1 MATLQSA
8 VGRFAIRNRLFL
20 NCMERQLMIRVLVVD
35 DSPTL
40 RQLIR
45 SILESDPE
53 LQVVGQACNGEEAIA
68 LCHRLEPDIIT
79 TDICMPK
86 MDGFQATRHIMAK
99 SPRPILVLTSTKSDL
114 ELGISSKALEAGALM
129 VVGKPHGLPG
139 EDPKADQ
146 LIAQVKAMAGVKV
159 VTRRW
164 RLEKKKP
171 APLRR
176 EPALTPSPGPVRLIA
191 IGASTGGPPALQAI
205 LSQLPADLPVAV
217 VQHISPG
224 FVQGLARWLNET
236 TPLRVKVAENG
247 EILQPGTVYLAPD
260 DRHLLVTAGGQ
271 ARLRA
276 SPLVGGHRPSATVL
290 FQSVAQNYGSAAVGV
305 LLTGMGKD
313 GAQGFKALHEA
324 GAHTIAQDEATCVVF
339 GMPKEAIALGAVEE
353 VLPLE
358 QIGARLGALMAVRKE
373 AWS

>member
-1 MATLQSA
+1 
-8 VGRFAIRNRLFL
+8 
-20 NCMERQLMIRVLVVD
+20 MIRVLVVD

-86 MDGFQATRHIMAK
+86 MDGFEATRHIMAE
-99 SPRPILVLTSTKSDL
+99 SPRPIVVLTSTKSDI

-139 EDPKADQ
+139 EDPRADQ
-146 LIAQVKAMAGVKV
+146 LIAQVKTMARVKV

-164 RLEKKKP
+164 RLEKKTP
-171 APLRR
+171 APRR
-176 EPALTPSPGPVRLIA
+176 SEPALRPPPGPVRLIA
-191 IGASTGGPPALQAI
+191 IGASTGGPPALQAV
-205 LSQLPADLPVAV
+205 LGKLPAGLPVVV

-236 TPLRVKVAENG
+236 TPLRVKVAESG
-247 EILQPGTVYLAPD
+247 EALQPGTVYLAPD
-260 DRHLLVTAGGQ
+260 GRHLLVTAGGH
-271 ARLRA
+271 AWLKVS
-276 SPLVGGHRPSATVL
+276 SPVGGHRPSATVL
-290 FQSVAQNYGSAAVGV
+290 FQSVAQSYGPAAVGV

-313 GAQGFKALHEA
+313 GAQGFKALHDA

-339 GMPKEAIALGAVEE
+339 GMPKQAIALGAVKE

-358 QIGARLGALMAVRKE
+358 QIGARLEALIAAQKE
-373 AWS
+373 TRS